1 MRHGMTAGRV
11 DGLVRIVWTVAG
23 TLFLAI
29 GVAGVILPVLP
40 GTVFLFI
47 ASFCYLRGSKR
58 LHTWLM
64 GHPVLGHHVRVMTGE
79 VPMPRR
85 SKIVAISAMWIAVT
99 VSLLTTRHLPLQLI
113 LTALAVY
120 GTWFIVRR
128 R

>member
-1 MRHGMTAGRV
+1 MRI
-11 DGLVRIVWTVAG
+11 LWTVAG
-23 TLFLAI
+23 TLFLAV

-47 ASFCYLRGSKR
+47 ASLCYLRGSKR

-64 GHPVLGHHVRVMTGE
+64 AHPVLGHHVRVMTGE
-79 VPMPRR
+79 AAMPLR
-85 SKIVAISAMWIAVT
+85 SKIVAISAMWIAVGI
-99 VSLLTTRHLPLQLI
+99 SLFTTRI
-113 LTALAVY
+113 LAVQILLAALAVY